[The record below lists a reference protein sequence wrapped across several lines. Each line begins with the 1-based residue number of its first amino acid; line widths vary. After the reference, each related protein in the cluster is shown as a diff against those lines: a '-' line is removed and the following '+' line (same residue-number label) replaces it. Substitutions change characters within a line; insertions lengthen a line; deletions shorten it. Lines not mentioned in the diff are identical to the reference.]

1 MEKAEIDKARSMLI
15 AISDPIAT
23 RLCVQRAISISPEI
37 DIVARAEK
45 DADIDTLYQLG
56 AKEVVHPT
64 FEASL
69 ELSTHLLISLGES
82 LQDIQAEIIAVRS
95 SRYANFRP
103 EIAYLIPPITP
114 LVLPNSN
121 LVEIDSKAS

>member
-1 MEKAEIDKARSMLI
+1 MLI

-23 RLCVQRAISISPEI
+23 RLCVQRAVSLSPEI

-45 DADIDTLYQLG
+45 DADIDALYQLG

-69 ELSTHLLISLGES
+69 ELSTHLLICLGES
-82 LQDIQAEIIAVRS
+82 VNDIQSEIIAVRR

-103 EIAYLIPPITP
+103 EIAC
-114 LVLPNSN
+114 VLPVIATLLPSSPN
-121 LVEIDSKAS
+121 LTEVDSQTS